1 MSNIQQELKLCREY
15 AENGYN
21 IANDSLNEMKS
32 ALNEEKEKLR
42 SADRHQQSNRRMEN
56 DRHFQNQL
64 RDMDNL
70 EREVINEVDG
80 NLKNLKSQ
88 MEDFTIVLYGRT
100 MAGKSTLMEILRH
113 GDGSSI
119 GKGAQ
124 RTTLDVR
131 AYKWNGLK
139 IFDVPGTCSFGGSE
153 DDNLALKAAKTA
165 DLALFLLTD
174 DAPQPSEAD
183 RLAELKALGKPVLGI
198 VNVKQSLDTN
208 PSSANRKLNLRQ
220 IEKRINDPTRLQ
232 EIVRQF
238 KEFAKKGD
246 NMRFKGGY
254 NFDDIPF
261 VYSHLQSA
269 FFSQREKDSALYK
282 LSNFETVEN
291 FILDKV
297 SNDGK
302 FIRIKTFAD
311 AVALP
316 MQKAIAK
323 LYGHSA
329 DSVKTWR
336 SYNEKIKQLDEWY
349 DRFFKSTQNRYD
361 NFIDDLESK
370 INSKMNYVVN
380 NYYESSRAGEVW
392 KEQLDSLNINR
403 ECQNFIRKI
412 GEEATR
418 KMRELSDELVQDLR
432 YSGVSVGGSDIRM
445 PEIDDVQGGLMMAA
459 PLLALTPVGW
469 AGAAVLGIGAWLF
482 GDSKEE
488 KIRQAKRDLREKLE
502 PSRDELLSKI
512 GDSVIN
518 ILNKEILNKQI
529 GGFRNTLIDMCNT
542 LKNLAFAQNKVANT
556 INIQYDNLNVVLFM
570 IASDYVGIDY
580 KSFGEISVTRIVGE
594 EFLIESE
601 KKPFEFSRHKLSNL
615 IGENIRLYSF
625 ANFIERINQQF
636 LDGQLDSFTWIDDER
651 GRMYIIFLPQYIKQD
666 QKAVQIIQQAMCS
679 PVII

>member
-1 MSNIQQELKLCREY
+1 MRN
-15 AENGYN
+15 
-21 IANDSLNEMKS
+21 
-32 ALNEEKEKLR
+32 
-42 SADRHQQSNRRMEN
+42 
-56 DRHFQNQL
+56 
-64 RDMDNL
+64 
-70 EREVINEVDG
+70 
-80 NLKNLKSQ
+80 
-88 MEDFTIVLYGRT
+88 FTIIIYGRT

-208 PSSANRKLNLRQ
+208 PSSAKRKLDLRQ

-246 NMRFKGGY
+246 DEKFKGGY

-269 FFSQREKDSALYK
+269 FFSQRENDSSLYK

-361 NFIDDLESK
+361 NFIAGLKNE

-502 PSRDELLSKI
+502 PSRDEMLSKI

-529 GGFRNTLIDMCNT
+529 GGFRDTLIDMCNT
-542 LKNLAFAQNKVANT
+542 LENLAFAQNKVADA
-556 INIQYDNLNVVLFM
+556 INEQYRSLNYKLFWHAMKYLNLEQPHQVFLARVVGKKMFVFSTTY
-570 IASDYVGIDY
+570 IS
-580 KSFGEISVTRIVGE
+580 GEIE
-594 EFLIESE
+594 EKIS
-601 KKPFEFSRHKLSNL
+601 KL
-615 IGENIRLYSF
+615 IGEKVDFRKTEDEDYWEVVYAVVERFILRSELSIPRFVENKTEGDMYLIRLPKNKKF
-625 ANFIERINQQF
+625 QF
-636 LDGQLDSFTWIDDER
+636 ENKKDEILLAEQLLSD
-651 GRMYIIFLPQYIKQD
+651 
-666 QKAVQIIQQAMCS
+666 
-679 PVII
+679 PVIFD

>member
-15 AENGYN
+15 AEDGYD
-21 IANDSLNEMKS
+21 IANESLNKMKS
-32 ALNEEKEKLR
+32 ALDEEKEKLR
-42 SADRHQQSNRRMEN
+42 SADRQQQSNKRMEN
-56 DRHFQNQL
+56 DRHFQKQL
-64 RDMDNL
+64 HDMNKL
-70 EREVINEVDG
+70 EREVINEVDD
-80 NLKNLKSQ
+80 NLKGLKSQ

-208 PSSANRKLNLRQ
+208 PSSAKRKLDLRQ

-246 NMRFKGGY
+246 DEKFKGGY

-361 NFIDDLESK
+361 NFIAGLKNE

-502 PSRDELLSKI
+502 PSRDEMLSKI
-512 GDSVIN
+512 GDSLVN

-580 KSFGEISVTRIVGE
+580 KSFREISITRIVGE
-594 EFLIESE
+594 EFLIATEE
-601 KKPFEFSRHKLSNL
+601 KSIEFPRRKLSNL
-615 IGENIRLYSF
+615 IGENVRLYSF
-625 ANFIERINQQF
+625 DNLIEGINKQF

-651 GRMYIIFLPQYIKQD
+651 RRMYIIFLPQYIKQD
-666 QKAVQIIQQAMCS
+666 QKAVQIIQQARCS